1 MNLDTADVQEELQT
15 EVETEAET
23 VAAPEVEATETVEAD
38 DSPAVVSLD
47 EQGDSPPQAEEA
59 PQWVKDVRKKSKEDA
74 KRIRELE
81 QKLKELET
89 PVDAPKLGEKP
100 RLSDPDIDFDEDAYD
115 AALAKWQAQKE
126 LIAKAEA
133 EKHRELE
140 AKQAAMKAKQERYIQ
155 SRAELEIPDYEELE
169 DEVKSILNPVQQA
182 LIVEGCKKPAE
193 FVATLAKSPKTLKE
207 LAAIVDPAE
216 FAFEAGKLYG
226 KLEAMKTQPK
236 AKPAPETRVRA
247 ATTGAAVDGK
257 LDKLREEAEKTG
269 DYSKLL
275 AHKKQMRAGK

>member
-1 MNLDTADVQEELQT
+1 MNLDTADVQDELQT

-23 VAAPEVEATETVEAD
+23 VDAPEVEAVETVEAD

-47 EQGDSPPQAEEA
+47 EQEDSPPQAEEA
-59 PQWVKDVRKKSKEDA
+59 PQWVKDLRKKSKEDA
-74 KRIRELE
+74 KRIRDLE
-81 QKLKELET
+81 EKLKER
-89 PVDAPKLGEKP
+89 DAPADIPKLGEKP
-100 RLSDPDIDFDEDAYD
+100 RLADFDFDEDAFATALD
-115 AALAKWQAQKE
+115 AWHAQKLRVAE
-126 LIAKAEA
+126 AEA
-133 EKHRELE
+133 EKQRELE

-169 DEVKSILNPVQQA
+169 DEVKSVLNPVQQA

-275 AHKKQMRAGK
+275 AYKKQMRAGK

>member
-23 VAAPEVEATETVEAD
+23 VETPEVEAAETVEAD

-47 EQGDSPPQAEEA
+47 EQEDSPPQAEEA
-59 PQWVKDVRKKSKEDA
+59 PQWVKDLRKKSKEDA
-74 KRIRELE
+74 KRIRDLE
-81 QKLKELET
+81 EKLKERDA
-89 PVDAPKLGEKP
+89 PVDIPKLGEKP
-100 RLSDPDIDFDEDAYD
+100 RLADFDFDEDAF
-115 AALAKWQAQKE
+115 ATALDSWHAQKLRVAE
-126 LIAKAEA
+126 AEA

-193 FVATLAKSPKTLKE
+193 FVATLAKSPKTLKD

-257 LDKLREEAEKTG
+257 LDKLREEAEKSG

-275 AHKKQMRAGK
+275 AYKKQMRAGK